1 MVLPLESRCFIVHAP
16 VCRCPMTCQRQFHGN
31 KIGRS
36 VKNILVVD
44 DQPTIRQLLEV
55 SLRGPGR
62 EIVLAESGEQA
73 LDIARLR
80 TPDLVIM
87 DIMMPGGMDG
97 FEAVR
102 QMRSDPSIKDCPVL
116 ILTAKDQQS
125 ERGRANEMGV
135 DGYLSKPF
143 RLDELLGQVERLI
156 A

>member
-1 MVLPLESRCFIVHAP
+1 
-16 VCRCPMTCQRQFHGN
+16 
-31 KIGRS
+31 

-55 SLRGPGR
+55 SLSAPNR
-62 EIVLAESGEQA
+62 EILLAESGEQA

-80 TPDLVIM
+80 SPDLIIM

-97 FEAVR
+97 FETVR
-102 QMRSDPSIKDCPVL
+102 QMRSDPSIGDCPVL

-125 ERGRANEMGV
+125 ERGRAVEMGV

-143 RLDELLGQVERLI
+143 RLDELLGQVERLM

>member
-1 MVLPLESRCFIVHAP
+1 
-16 VCRCPMTCQRQFHGN
+16 
-31 KIGRS
+31 

-44 DQPTIRQLLEV
+44 DQPTIRQLLKV
-55 SLRGPGR
+55 SLDGPDR
-62 EIVLAESGEQA
+62 EILLAESGEQA

-80 TPDLVIM
+80 TPDLIIM

-102 QMRSDPSIKDCPVL
+102 QMRSDPAIGACPVL

-125 ERGRANEMGV
+125 ERGRATEMGI

-143 RLDELLGQVERLI
+143 RLDELLRQVEQLI
-156 A
+156 S

>member
-1 MVLPLESRCFIVHAP
+1 MGWSVDVGCHAS
-16 VCRCPMTCQRQFHGN
+16 GN
-31 KIGRS
+31 SNGIQVGCN

-55 SLRGPGR
+55 SLSAPNR
-62 EIVLAESGEQA
+62 EILLAESGEQA

-80 TPDLVIM
+80 SPDLIIM

-97 FEAVR
+97 FETVR
-102 QMRSDPSIKDCPVL
+102 QMRSDPSIGDCPVL

-125 ERGRANEMGV
+125 ERGRAVEMGV

-143 RLDELLGQVERLI
+143 RLDELLGQVERLM

>member
-1 MVLPLESRCFIVHAP
+1 MKS
-16 VCRCPMTCQRQFHGN
+16 
-31 KIGRS
+31 
-36 VKNILVVD
+36 ILVVD

-55 SLRGPGR
+55 SLSGPGR
-62 EIVLAESGEQA
+62 EILLAESGEQA

-80 TPDLVIM
+80 TPDLIIM

-102 QMRSDPSIKDCPVL
+102 QMRSDPSISDCPVL

-125 ERGRANEMGV
+125 ERGRALEMGV

-143 RLDELLGQVERLI
+143 RLDELLGQVERLM

>member
-1 MVLPLESRCFIVHAP
+1 M
-16 VCRCPMTCQRQFHGN
+16 
-31 KIGRS
+31 
-36 VKNILVVD
+36 KNILVVD

-55 SLRGPGR
+55 SLSGPGR
-62 EIVLAESGEQA
+62 EILLAESGEQA

-102 QMRSDPSIKDCPVL
+102 QMRGDPSIRDCPVL

-125 ERGRANEMGV
+125 ERGRAIEMGV
-135 DGYLSKPF
+135 AGYLSKPF
-143 RLDELLGQVERLI
+143 RLDELLCQVERLI